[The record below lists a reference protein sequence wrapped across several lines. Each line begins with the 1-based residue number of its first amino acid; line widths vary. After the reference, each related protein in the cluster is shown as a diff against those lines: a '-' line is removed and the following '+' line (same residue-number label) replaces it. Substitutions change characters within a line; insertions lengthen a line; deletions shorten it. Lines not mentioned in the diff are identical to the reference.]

1 MHISQKES
9 TLQPCRSCQNS
20 PPTCPAM
27 SGSRLL
33 FLDLGYLPSYF
44 NSNKSIINIWFC
56 FLSQFQQV
64 RTKYAD
70 WRMIK
75 DVRKRKCVETEGE
88 ARLRMNSLRKNNIL
102 PLELREMADVE
113 IAAQPRDSSITR
125 IRPRCAITSRSRGT
139 VQRWRVSR
147 IVFRNLADYNKL
159 SSVQRAM
166 W

>member
-1 MHISQKES
+1 M
-9 TLQPCRSCQNS
+9 
-20 PPTCPAM
+20 
-27 SGSRLL
+27 
-33 FLDLGYLPSYF
+33 
-44 NSNKSIINIWFC
+44 
-56 FLSQFQQV
+56 

-75 DVRKRKCVETEGE
+75 DVRKRKCVETLGVD
-88 ARLRMNSLRKNNIL
+88 RLRVNSLRKNDIL
-102 PLELREMADVE
+102 PLELREIANAE

-125 IRPRCAITSRSRGT
+125 IRPRCALTSRPRGT

-147 IVFRNLADYNKL
+147 MVFRSLADYNKM